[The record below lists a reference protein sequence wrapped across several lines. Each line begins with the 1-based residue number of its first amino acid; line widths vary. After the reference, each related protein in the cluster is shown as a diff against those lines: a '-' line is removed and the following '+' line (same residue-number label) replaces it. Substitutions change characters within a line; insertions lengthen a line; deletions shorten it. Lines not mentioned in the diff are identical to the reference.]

1 MAAPPVI
8 NGFIFTEQTVAP
20 GQTIDP
26 FSKVSISDSV
36 LDATD
41 SATIWLITSEGTLI
55 RTFSDDNGTLV
66 GPGLSGGAGDY
77 TLSATD
83 PATLSSELDNLTFI
97 PAPLPSGVTSVST
110 KIELDVSRTNDTNPA
125 TTDSTVVTD
134 TAPAPPPPLPPPPQ
148 PIPGANLLLQNTT
161 GSVAIWDM
169 NGTTIAAGGLVGSNP
184 GPTWHIKGTGNF
196 FNDGN
201 AALLLQNDDGSV
213 ALWDTSGTSV
223 IGGGVVTDPGPT
235 WRIEGT
241 GNFFGDGNTDIV
253 LQNEDGS
260 VALWDMSGT
269 SVIGGGLVENPG
281 PNWHIEGTGNFF
293 GDGNTAILL
302 QNDDGSVA
310 LWHMSGTNV
319 IGGGLVANP
328 GPTWHIEGTGDF
340 FGDGNTDIVFQNNDG
355 SVALWDM
362 NGINVIGGGLVA
374 TNPGP
379 AWHIGGTGDFFGDSH
394 TDIVLQNDA
403 GSVALWDMS
412 GTSVI
417 GGGVAG
423 NPGTGWNVSDD
434 NMRFIYSTSANETLV
449 ATPATPDEFVFTS
462 FAAGSHTISGL
473 NPVQDMIALSKAQ
486 FASFTNV
493 QAATSAIS
501 GGTMINLGKGS
512 SLLLPGVNPAS
523 LHASDFALV

>member
-148 PIPGANLLLQNTT
+148 PIPGENLLFQNTT

-223 IGGGVVTDPGPT
+223 IGGGVAADPGPT

-253 LQNEDGS
+253 FQNE
-260 VALWDMSGT
+260 
-269 SVIGGGLVENPG
+269 
-281 PNWHIEGTGNFF
+281 
-293 GDGNTAILL
+293 
-302 QNDDGSVA
+302 
-310 LWHMSGTNV
+310 
-319 IGGGLVANP
+319 
-328 GPTWHIEGTGDF
+328 
-340 FGDGNTDIVFQNNDG
+340 DG

-362 NGINVIGGGLVA
+362 NGINV
-374 TNPGP
+374 
-379 AWHIGGTGDFFGDSH
+379 
-394 TDIVLQNDA
+394 
-403 GSVALWDMS
+403 
-412 GTSVI
+412 
-417 GGGVAG
+417 
-423 NPGTGWNVSDD
+423 
-434 NMRFIYSTSANETLV
+434 
-449 ATPATPDEFVFTS
+449 
-462 FAAGSHTISGL
+462 
-473 NPVQDMIALSKAQ
+473 
-486 FASFTNV
+486 
-493 QAATSAIS
+493 
-501 GGTMINLGKGS
+501 
-512 SLLLPGVNPAS
+512 
-523 LHASDFALV
+523 

>member
-201 AALLLQNDDGSV
+201 AAILLQNDDGSV

-223 IGGGVVTDPGPT
+223 IGGGVVADPGPT

-269 SVIGGGLVENPG
+269 S
-281 PNWHIEGTGNFF
+281 
-293 GDGNTAILL
+293 
-302 QNDDGSVA
+302 
-310 LWHMSGTNV
+310 V

-379 AWHIGGTGDFFGDSH
+379 AWHVGGTGDFFGDSH

-434 NMRFIYSTSANETLV
+434 NMRFIYSASANETLV

-462 FAAGSHTISGL
+462 FAAGSHTISGF
-473 NPVQDMIALSKAQ
+473 NPVQDMIAFSKAQ

-501 GGTMINLGKGS
+501 GGTMINLGRGS

-523 LHASDFALV
+523 LRASDFALA